1 MATEIKRKIA
11 VESAEAV
18 FGLHWFVAKGDG
30 LFEEEGLE
38 VEIIRPTPPP
48 KFGPNDPR
56 RYDHHLVKSGN
67 YQNLF
72 EGRTCDGYRSCEWG
86 QIRRTYDIQHPGPI
100 AWKRA
105 PVICQA
111 IYVRPESPV
120 NAPNQLAN
128 KTVGVQFHQG
138 SHYATIAMLEG
149 FLPPSAMKLVHAG
162 TSAQRFEPLENG
174 EVDAAT
180 LVEPYIALAD
190 KNGYKRICET
200 HYLGLENFAAD
211 LEPEILQAIMRALSK
226 AVKRINADKK
236 RYVHYLIDEMPEKY
250 RKQLTPDD
258 FYLPRLRHIE
268 LAPYSREEFEYA
280 SEWMKKWDLV
290 GKDASYEKLVANAIA

>member
-1 MATEIKRKIA
+1 MAAAIKRKIA

-48 KFGPNDPR
+48 KFGPNDLR

-72 EGRTCDGYRSCEWG
+72 ENRTCDAYRSCEWG
-86 QIRRTYDIQHPGPI
+86 QIRRTYDIQRPGPI

-105 PVICQA
+105 PVVCQA
-111 IYVRPESPV
+111 IYVRPDSPV
-120 NAPNQLAN
+120 NAPSELAN

-180 LVEPYIALAD
+180 LVEPYITLAD

-211 LEPEILQAIMRALSK
+211 LEPEVLQAIMRALSK

-236 RYVHYLIDEMPEKY
+236 RYLHYLIDEMPEKY

-258 FYLPRLRHIE
+258 FYLPRLRHME

-290 GKDASYEKLVANAIA
+290 GKDASYDKLVANAIA